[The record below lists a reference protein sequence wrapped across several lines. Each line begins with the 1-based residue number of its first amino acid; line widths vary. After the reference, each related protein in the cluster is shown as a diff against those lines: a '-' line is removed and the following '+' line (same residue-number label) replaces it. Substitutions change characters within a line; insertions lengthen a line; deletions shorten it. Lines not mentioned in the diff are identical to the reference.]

1 MTKTQAR
8 LNELHGG
15 EVEWA
20 VSEKYDIPIT
30 QIVSFAS
37 TVSPIIP
44 KSILSL
50 GRKLDQLYLYPARDH
65 AKLKEAI
72 AKHEGIDDTSEIIL
86 GCGSTEII
94 HIFAQMISGGEAII
108 PAPTYGEYETAVTK
122 YGGKTVFAGIGEDFN
137 LDIDAVEEAVSP
149 RTKAIFVCN
158 PNNPTGRLYQRS
170 DLLEL
175 ARIARERE
183 FVLIVDEAYLAFAP
197 ESKRYSMAS
206 LTGSY
211 PVLVLNSL
219 SKLFGVPSLRL
230 GWGIASPMITK
241 RLERFKIPWTI
252 SNPAIWA
259 GEELLYDVAH
269 ERRIKRLIASQKSEL
284 VTQFKGMSWLK
295 VWPSDCNFLLLQ
307 ILDEHITAPDVFE
320 SLVKKGIVVRDCS
333 SIRGLGDR
341 FLRVTVRTP
350 INNRALISSLKQV
363 AMTIPTLRS

>member
-1 MTKTQAR
+1 MK

-20 VSEKYDIPIT
+20 VSEKYNIPIS

-44 KSILSL
+44 KSIVSL
-50 GRKLDQLYLYPARDH
+50 VRKLDRLYLYPARDH
-65 AKLKEAI
+65 TKLKEAI
-72 AKHEGIDDTSEIIL
+72 AKHQGVDETGEIIL

-94 HIFAQMISGGEAII
+94 HIFAQMIAGSEAII

-122 YGGKTVFAGIGEDFN
+122 YGGKPVFVGIGEDFN
-137 LDIDAVEEAVSP
+137 LDIEAIEEVLSP
-149 RTKAIFVCN
+149 RNKAIFVCN
-158 PNNPTGRLYQRS
+158 PNNPTGRLYERS

-183 FVLIVDEAYLAFAP
+183 LVLMVDEAYLAFAP
-197 ESKRYSMAS
+197 EAKKYSMTS
-206 LTGSY
+206 LIGSY

-230 GWGIASPMITK
+230 GWGIASSVITK

-252 SNPAIWA
+252 SNLAIWA
-259 GEELLYDVAH
+259 GEELLNDVAH
-269 ERRIKRLIASQKSEL
+269 QRRIKRLIASQKSEL
-284 VTQFKGMSWLK
+284 MTQFEGMRWLK
-295 VWPSDCNFLLLQ
+295 VWPSDCNFFLLQ
-307 ILDEHITAPDVFE
+307 ILDDHITASDVFE

-341 FLRVTVRTP
+341 FFRVTVRTP
-350 INNRALISSLKQV
+350 MNNRALISSLKQV
-363 AMTIPTLRS
+363 VAPILAPRS